1 MNTEKRKFI
10 HSLVFPVFFLFM
22 MWLVKI
28 IEIIFNVDLV
38 FLGIHPLKAEGLAG
52 ILTSPLIHGSFSHL
66 ISNSFPLLILGACL
80 FYFYRKIAYKVFFLI
95 YFLTGLWV
103 WFGARDAW
111 HIGASGIVYGLASF
125 LFISG
130 IIRKNPR
137 LMAIT
142 FFVAFFYGSMIWGI
156 FPDFFPFKN
165 ISWEGHLMGL
175 ISGLVLAVFYRK
187 EGPQRKLYS
196 WDFEDEEDDEN
207 DDEENAYWKTNCK
220 MNCPD

>member
-1 MNTEKRKFI
+1 MNTEKRKLI
-10 HSLVFPVFFLFM
+10 HSLVFPAFFLFL

-38 FLGIHPLKAEGLAG
+38 FLGIFPLKAEGLAG
-52 ILTSPLIHGSFSHL
+52 IITSPFIHGSFSHL

-80 FYFYRKIAYKVFFLI
+80 FYFYKKISYKVFFLI
-95 YFLTGLWV
+95 YILTGIWV
-103 WFGARDAW
+103 WFGARGAW

-125 LFISG
+125 LFVSG
-130 IIRKNPR
+130 MIRKNPH
-137 LMAIT
+137 LLAIT
-142 FFVAFFYGSMIWGI
+142 FFVAFFYGSLIWGI

-175 ISGLVLAVFYRK
+175 ISGVVLAIFYRK

-196 WDFEDEEDDEN
+196 WDIEDENEDNDE
-207 DDEENAYWKTNCK
+207 DEDEDEDAYWKTNTTQ
-220 MNCPD
+220 

>member
-1 MNTEKRKFI
+1 MNTEKRELI
-10 HSLVFPVFFLFM
+10 HSLVFPAFFIFV
-22 MWLVKI
+22 MWLFKI
-28 IEIIFNVDLV
+28 VEIIFNVDLV
-38 FLGIHPLKAEGLAG
+38 FLGIFPLKAEGLSG
-52 ILTSPLIHGSFSHL
+52 ILTSPFIHGDFSHL
-66 ISNSFPLLILGACL
+66 ISNSFPLLILGASL

-95 YFLTGLWV
+95 YLLTGLWV

-130 IIRKNPR
+130 LIRKNPR

-175 ISGLVLAVFYRK
+175 ISGLVLAIFYRR

-196 WDFEDEEDDEN
+196 WDFEDEEDNDE
-207 DDEENAYWKTNCK
+207 DDENAYWKVKNK
-220 MNCPD
+220 

>member
-1 MNTEKRKFI
+1 MNTEKRKLI
-10 HSLVFPVFFLFM
+10 HSLVFPVFFLFL
-22 MWLVKI
+22 MWLFKI
-28 IEIIFNVDLV
+28 VEIVFNVDLV
-38 FLGIHPLKAEGLAG
+38 FLGIFPLKAEGLAG
-52 ILTSPLIHGSFSHL
+52 ILTSPLIHGDFSHL
-66 ISNSFPLLILGACL
+66 ISNSFPFLILGTSL
-80 FYFYRKIAYKVFFLI
+80 FYFYKKIAYKVFFLI
-95 YFLTGLWV
+95 YILTGLWV

-196 WDFEDEEDDEN
+196 WDFEEDEEDD
-207 DDEENAYWKTNCK
+207 DENAYWKTNTTQ
-220 MNCPD
+220 

>member
-1 MNTEKRKFI
+1 
-10 HSLVFPVFFLFM
+10 
-22 MWLVKI
+22 MWLFKI
-28 IEIIFNVDLV
+28 VEIVFNVDLV
-38 FLGIHPLKAEGLAG
+38 FLGIYPLKVEGLAG
-52 ILTSPLIHGSFSHL
+52 ILTSPLVHGDFSHL
-66 ISNSFPLLILGACL
+66 ISNSFPLLILGTCL
-80 FYFYRKIAYKVFFLI
+80 FYFYRKIAYKAFFLI

-196 WDFEDEEDDEN
+196 WDFEDEEEDDEN
-207 DDEENAYWKTNCK
+207 DDDENAYWKTNTT
-220 MNCPD
+220 